1 MFTHHCTACDRR
13 QLIFA
18 SQVLGLANTDHGIIV
33 VSFRC
38 WCGSEQSQVTGA
50 DAHPAHA
57 TVAA

>member
-18 SQVLGLANTDHGIIV
+18 SQVLGLANTDHGID

-38 WCGSEQSQVTGA
+38 WCGEEQSLTTGA
-50 DAHPAHA
+50 DAVPAHA